1 MSSVTCPKN
10 ISSVWSRIAL
20 VLVPTLF
27 LVALVIG
34 EGSGLAG
41 RRAGKTGKP
50 RVAAKSAAQPAVEG
64 QSASREGRRT
74 ASNVVKRPAKVGAFN
89 PDDET
94 VDMFQ
99 AMEDGRIAVKLIP
112 KDSTE
117 GRIFVQ
123 NKAGKPLNVK
133 LPPAFAARPVLA
145 QMGMMGGAAGGMG
158 GGGQGMGGGGGMGMM
173 NVPAEKTNHV
183 KVACVCLE
191 HGKPEP
197 RSRMTYEVKP
207 IESFT
212 TKPGVKEMLV
222 LLGDGKIN
230 QRAAQVAAW
239 HLNNGL
245 TWEQL
250 IGKKIE
256 HADGS
261 NEPYFSA
268 KELQAG
274 MAIVSQALADAEKEK
289 RDAPSPPSPG
299 ETALS
304 SSELQHGRAV
314 SSGFGRPARLA
325 D

>member
-10 ISSVWSRIAL
+10 SSSLWSRVAL

-27 LVALVIG
+27 VAALLIG
-34 EGSGLAG
+34 EGPSLAG
-41 RRAGKTGKP
+41 RRAAKQGKS
-50 RVAAKSAAQPAVEG
+50 RAAKSAVQPADSEDH
-64 QSASREGRRT
+64 SATRTSQRT
-74 ASNVVKRPAKVGAFN
+74 ASRSKRPTKVGAFN

-99 AMEDGRIAVKLIP
+99 AMEEGRIAVKLIP

-117 GRIFVQ
+117 GRIFIQ

-145 QMGMMGGAAGGMG
+145 QMGMMGGAAGGAG
-158 GGGQGMGGGGGMGMM
+158 GGGQAAGGGGMGMM

-183 KVACVCLE
+183 KVPCVCLE

-197 RSRMTYEVKP
+197 RPKMTYEVTP
-207 IESFT
+207 VESFT

-222 LLGDGKIN
+222 LLGQGKIN

-256 HADGS
+256 HVDGS
-261 NEPYFSA
+261 TEPYFSGE
-268 KELQAG
+268 ELQAG
-274 MAIVSQALADAEKEK
+274 MAIVSQALADAERAKQ
-289 RDAPSPPSPG
+289 DAPAPPSPG
-299 ETALS
+299 ETALN
-304 SSELQHGRAV
+304 R
-314 SSGFGRPARLA
+314 R
-325 D
+325 

>member
-10 ISSVWSRIAL
+10 SSSLLSRVAL

-27 LVALVIG
+27 IAALVVG
-34 EGSGLAG
+34 EGPSLAG
-41 RRAGKTGKP
+41 RRAAKQSKS
-50 RVAAKSAAQPAVEG
+50 RVGANSADQPADGEG
-64 QSASREGRRT
+64 HIATRAEQRTTSRM
-74 ASNVVKRPAKVGAFN
+74 AKRPTKVGAFN
-89 PDDET
+89 PADET

-99 AMEDGRIAVKLIP
+99 AIEEGRIAVKLIP

-117 GRIFVQ
+117 GRIFIQ

-145 QMGMMGGAAGGMG
+145 QMGMMGGAAAGGA
-158 GGGQGMGGGGGMGMM
+158 GGGQGMGGGGMGMM

-197 RSRMTYEVKP
+197 RSKMTYEVKP
-207 IESFT
+207 VESFT

-222 LLGDGKIN
+222 LLGEGKIN

-261 NEPYFSA
+261 TEPYFSGE
-268 KELQAG
+268 ELQAG
-274 MAIVSQALADAEKEK
+274 MAIVSQALADADKAK
-289 RDAPSPPSPG
+289 QDAPPSPG
-299 ETALS
+299 ETALK
-304 SSELQHGRAV
+304 G
-314 SSGFGRPARLA
+314 G
-325 D
+325 